1 MAMSYKT
8 RRRLSML
15 ILIIGL
21 PIYIMLAVMIM
32 SMIPRQNILI
42 ELIIYVVLG
51 ILWALPFKNIFK
63 GVGQA
68 DPDAEDKSDR

>member
-42 ELIIYVVLG
+42 ELIIYVILG
-51 ILWALPFKNIFK
+51 ILWALPFKNVFK